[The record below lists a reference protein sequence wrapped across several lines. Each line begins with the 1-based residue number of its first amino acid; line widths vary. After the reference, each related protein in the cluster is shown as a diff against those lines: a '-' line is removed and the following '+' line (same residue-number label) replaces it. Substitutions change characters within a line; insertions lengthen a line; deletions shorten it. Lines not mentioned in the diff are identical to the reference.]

1 MMPDDILDLTCA
13 QIVRPRADDWR
24 RANALVHRADPD
36 FAGCRCSTCRLAAD
50 LGRVVRDQEIGRNK

>member
-1 MMPDDILDLTCA
+1 MTATDILDLTPA
-13 QIVRPRADDWR
+13 MAVRPHASDWH

-50 LGRVVRDQEIGRNK
+50 LGRIIRDQDIGKNR